1 MKKVFFLPTVA
12 LLALGA
18 LSACGSGG
26 GTPSSSAQDEALN
39 IGKVQVMCDQKV
51 REATENQVKAFMAA
65 HPKYQMTYEIKE
77 GSESNAADNVLQ
89 DVDAAPD
96 VYFFAQ
102 DQLARLVLGG
112 GIAKVPNAYK
122 EEVTKANDAGSINAA
137 TVGGELYGYPATSD
151 NTYFLYYNKDV
162 LSAEDVKS
170 FEKII
175 EVSKAASKKVAFE
188 YGNIWYGAS
197 FFFGAGLKSE
207 WTTNTKGEFTAY
219 DDTFNSAKGK
229 EVVQAMHSLFSDT
242 TVAVNSSAN
251 GAFEEGAAALIS
263 GTWASSDVKTALGD
277 KMGVAVLPSFKA
289 GNGVYNLKP
298 FGGFK
303 LVGMKP
309 QQQQDRV
316 KGISQLAMYLTNE
329 ANQLDRFEKYGWG
342 PSNKAAQGNEKIK
355 GNEVLQVCFKQMT
368 NSIPQGQFPGGWW
381 AAGNLIGTES
391 IKSTY
396 DATKILQDYADT
408 LEELVQK

>member
-51 REATENQVKAFMAA
+51 RESTENQVKAFMAA

-137 TVGGELYGYPATSD
+137 TVG
-151 NTYFLYYNKDV
+151 F
-162 LSAEDVKS
+162 
-170 FEKII
+170 
-175 EVSKAASKKVAFE
+175 
-188 YGNIWYGAS
+188 
-197 FFFGAGLKSE
+197 
-207 WTTNTKGEFTAY
+207 
-219 DDTFNSAKGK
+219 
-229 EVVQAMHSLFSDT
+229 
-242 TVAVNSSAN
+242 
-251 GAFEEGAAALIS
+251 
-263 GTWASSDVKTALGD
+263 
-277 KMGVAVLPSFKA
+277 
-289 GNGVYNLKP
+289 
-298 FGGFK
+298 
-303 LVGMKP
+303 
-309 QQQQDRV
+309 
-316 KGISQLAMYLTNE
+316 
-329 ANQLDRFEKYGWG
+329 
-342 PSNKAAQGNEKIK
+342 
-355 GNEVLQVCFKQMT
+355 
-368 NSIPQGQFPGGWW
+368 
-381 AAGNLIGTES
+381 
-391 IKSTY
+391 
-396 DATKILQDYADT
+396 
-408 LEELVQK
+408 